1 MVSDFFVNIC
11 ILTALFFS
19 YLQLRWHSLEKHL
32 PLKAICLI
40 DGVAAGIM
48 GNLMMYYSIQVTDL
62 TIVDLRHVPVLMI
75 LLISG
80 VRPAVIGTILII
92 AGRFLYGFN
101 LSSVAAIIFMIVT
114 LAGIIVINRMRK
126 SHQPRYI
133 SGFYMIFYSNLVF
146 SVVLSVI
153 VRDWSLLETLLP
165 VYWVI
170 SCLGGVGI
178 IYLIQYLDRSHSL
191 FKSYEQKA
199 SIDHLTG
206 LNNVRQFDFHWN
218 QQLEE
223 SEKKK
228 KELSLLIIDVDHF
241 KHVNDT
247 YGHPAGD
254 QVLKQLGRLLQ
265 EHTRG
270 TDIVSRNGG
279 EEFSVIL
286 PDCSNSCA
294 CAIAERIRSE
304 VMSHTFWINAT
315 SHIPI
320 TVSIGASTY
329 PSTTEDRQEIIDLTD
344 QSLYQAKQLGR
355 NRVVSFTAGG
365 FVQADHRTYSI

>member
-1 MVSDFFVNIC
+1 MVSDFFINIC

-19 YLQLRWHSLEKHL
+19 YLQLRWHTLEKHL
-32 PLKAICLI
+32 PQKAICAI

-48 GNLMMYYSIQVTDL
+48 GNLMMYYSIQVNDL
-62 TIVDLRHVPVLMI
+62 TLVDLRHIPVLMI

-80 VRPAVIGTILII
+80 VRPAVLSTMLII
-92 AGRFLYGFN
+92 GGRFLYGFN
-101 LSSVAAIIFMIVT
+101 LSSMAAIIFMTVT
-114 LAGIIVINRMRK
+114 LAGIIIIDRMRK
-126 SHQPRYI
+126 SHHPRYI

-146 SVVLSVI
+146 SVVLSVV
-153 VRDWSLLETLLP
+153 VRDWDLLATLLP

-178 IYLIQYLDRSHSL
+178 IYLIQYLDHSHAL

-199 SIDHLTG
+199 SMDHLTG
-206 LNNVRQFDFHWN
+206 LNNVRQFDIQWN
-218 QQLEE
+218 QQLEN

-254 QVLKQLGRLLQ
+254 QVLKQLARLLQ
-265 EHTRG
+265 EHTRD

-294 CAIAERIRSE
+294 CHVAERIRRE
-304 VMSHTFWINAT
+304 VMAHTFWINAS

-329 PSTTEDRQEIIDLTD
+329 PSTTEDREEIIDLTD

-355 NRVVSFTAGG
+355 NRVVSFTSGG
-365 FVQADHRTYSI
+365 FVPADDRTYSM